1 MPTYRGRYGKGIIVL
16 VVELVMIMG
25 IPLKSV
31 SMLLNI
37 RIQTVLDWFWKGCYW
52 IGRGMMVKR
61 RLEGLVEH

>member
-1 MPTYRGRYGKGIIVL
+1 MVGKGIIVL

-31 SMLLNI
+31 VMLLNI
-37 RIQTVLDWFWKGCYW
+37 RIQTVLSWFFDRKGCYW

-61 RLEGLVEH
+61 KLEGLVEH

>member
-1 MPTYRGRYGKGIIVL
+1 MPTYRSRYGKGIIVL

-31 SMLLNI
+31 AMLLNI

-52 IGRGMMVKR
+52 TGSAEV
-61 RLEGLVEH
+61 